1 MNRNAEYTALLAEL
15 EQTPPA
21 LEYTVQ
27 RALAR
32 NQTSQ
37 RKRRL
42 LGIPLGSLA
51 VCFTA
56 FVLLVNLF
64 PPFAAACG
72 RIPLLRDLAQAVSW
86 SPSLSAAVEN
96 EYVQPIGLSRTENGI
111 TATVQHVIVDQK
123 QVNIFFTLEG
133 EGYESLSAEMPEFFP
148 VQKCGILGSDFRRA
162 PGTLLRFSLDYVDGD
177 VPDGFTMTFA
187 VTGERA
193 EGEETPAAPD
203 RAYEDELLSPAP
215 EGEAEILAEFTF
227 DLTFD
232 PQFTA
237 KGERIPVDRAFE
249 LDGQTFTLT
258 EAEVYPTHVRI
269 NVVGDEANTAWLK
282 GLDFYLENED
292 GERFDAVS
300 SGITASGD
308 TDSPAMVSYR
318 LESSWFSGS
327 DHLTV
332 HITGARW
339 LDKDRQRVYV
349 DLAQGTAP
357 WLPEGVELTS
367 AQLRPD
373 GWLLGAQTY
382 PVTLTP
388 DHKASGE
395 NVITVYL
402 DQPILN
408 RLMYTPVTLT
418 KTDITGAEKLP
429 GALIEVYDAEGNII
443 YREYTDA
450 NGEIPDIPVVPGT
463 YTFKETYA
471 PSGYALN
478 TAIKTFTVTA
488 DGQVHGD
495 TVIRDE
501 VNRVTLKKIRQNG
514 EALAGAVFGLF
525 NDQGDQVQEATS
537 DADGSVVFQQIPY
550 GRYTIRELSAPYG
563 YHPSAGTWEVTVD
576 GTYQNPIGLLDTV
589 VNEDAPGR
597 IRILKQDELDQHVI
611 AGVCFDIY
619 SVDEAGNAAD
629 CVAQMTTNEQGI
641 AESPDLFPADYI
653 VMEHA
658 APTGY
663 EETLWSEK
671 ITVGMDEIVSRT
683 VTNRPIQGVL
693 RIVKTDSETAKGLPG
708 AQFTITRISGL
719 PSHNGEGDGEV
730 VAVITTDEN
739 GIAQTPWLTWGEYE
753 VTETVVPDDYLDG
766 GYSVIVRI
774 PEQTGEEAPP
784 KAK

>member
-1 MNRNAEYTALLAEL
+1 MTCFTKRFVFLGLCAILFFGLIAILMLPMAARAVTISDAATVTLNVTNTPVRGDVLLEKTGMQLVRFEDEQDAYGNTVMRPVFQNGYLAGAVFELRAAEDIVGKEGSVFYRKDELIETLTTSKTGSVKSRVLPLGKYSLTEISAPDGYVLDATPHPFTLAAVDQQTALVEVKVSAGNTYLPVRVTLRKQKENLLLTETADGMIH
-15 EQTPPA
+15 QTV
-21 LEYTVQ
+21 ETV
-27 RALAR
+27 
-32 NQTSQ
+32 
-37 RKRRL
+37 
-42 LGIPLGSLA
+42 P
-51 VCFTA
+51 
-56 FVLLVNLF
+56 
-64 PPFAAACG
+64 
-72 RIPLLRDLAQAVSW
+72 
-86 SPSLSAAVEN
+86 
-96 EYVQPIGLSRTENGI
+96 
-111 TATVQHVIVDQK
+111 
-123 QVNIFFTLEG
+123 G
-133 EGYESLSAEMPEFFP
+133 EGFVFGLFNRDVIAYGDS
-148 VQKCGILGSDFRRA
+148 QKLPA
-162 PGTLLRFSLDYVDGD
+162 NTL
-177 VPDGFTMTFA
+177 MA
-187 VTGERA
+187 TGA
-193 EGEETPAAPD
+193 TDSQGN
-203 RAYEDELLSPAP
+203 
-215 EGEAEILAEFTF
+215 
-227 DLTFD
+227 LTFSGLYPHGD
-232 PQFTA
+232 YYI
-237 KGERIPVDRAFE
+237 KE
-249 LDGQTFTLT
+249 LS
-258 EAEVYPTHVRI
+258 V
-269 NVVGDEANTAWLK
+269 
-282 GLDFYLENED
+282 
-292 GERFDAVS
+292 
-300 SGITASGD
+300 
-308 TDSPAMVSYR
+308 
-318 LESSWFSGS
+318 
-327 DHLTV
+327 
-332 HITGARW
+332 
-339 LDKDRQRVYV
+339 
-349 DLAQGTAP
+349 
-357 WLPEGVELTS
+357 
-367 AQLRPD
+367 PD
-373 GWLLGAQTY
+373 GWLLSTEKY
-382 PVTLTP
+382 PVTLTSAN
-388 DHKASGE
+388 KAVSE

-402 DQPILN
+402 ENPILN
-408 RLMYTPVTLT
+408 RLIYTPVTLT
-418 KTDITGAEKLP
+418 KTDITGEEKLP

-525 NDQGDQVQEATS
+525 DSEGTKVQEATS

-550 GRYTIRELSAPYG
+550 GRYAIRELSAPYG
-563 YHPSAGTWEVTVD
+563 YHPSAQTWEVTVD

-611 AGVCFDIY
+611 AGVRFDIY

-671 ITVGMDEIVSRT
+671 ITVGMDELVSRT

>member
-1 MNRNAEYTALLAEL
+1 MTCFTKRFVFLGLCAILFFGLIAILMLPMAARAVTISDAATVTLNVTNTPVRGDVLLEKTGMQLVRFEDEQDAYGNTVMRPVFQNGYLAGAVFELRAAEDIVGKEGSVFYRKDELIETLTTSKTGSVKSKVLPLGKYSLTEISAPDGYVLDATPHPFTLAAVDQQTALVEVKVSAGNTYLPVRITLRKQKENLLLTETADGMIHQIVE
-15 EQTPPA
+15 
-21 LEYTVQ
+21 TV
-27 RALAR
+27 
-32 NQTSQ
+32 
-37 RKRRL
+37 
-42 LGIPLGSLA
+42 P
-51 VCFTA
+51 
-56 FVLLVNLF
+56 
-64 PPFAAACG
+64 
-72 RIPLLRDLAQAVSW
+72 
-86 SPSLSAAVEN
+86 
-96 EYVQPIGLSRTENGI
+96 
-111 TATVQHVIVDQK
+111 
-123 QVNIFFTLEG
+123 G
-133 EGYESLSAEMPEFFP
+133 EGFVFGLFNRDVITYGDS
-148 VQKCGILGSDFRRA
+148 QKLPA
-162 PGTLLRFSLDYVDGD
+162 NTL
-177 VPDGFTMTFA
+177 MA
-187 VTGERA
+187 TGA
-193 EGEETPAAPD
+193 TDSQGN
-203 RAYEDELLSPAP
+203 
-215 EGEAEILAEFTF
+215 
-227 DLTFD
+227 LTFSGLYPHGD
-232 PQFTA
+232 YYI
-237 KGERIPVDRAFE
+237 KE
-249 LDGQTFTLT
+249 LS
-258 EAEVYPTHVRI
+258 VP
-269 NVVGDEANTAWLK
+269 N
-282 GLDFYLENED
+282 
-292 GERFDAVS
+292 
-300 SGITASGD
+300 
-308 TDSPAMVSYR
+308 
-318 LESSWFSGS
+318 
-327 DHLTV
+327 
-332 HITGARW
+332 
-339 LDKDRQRVYV
+339 
-349 DLAQGTAP
+349 
-357 WLPEGVELTS
+357 
-367 AQLRPD
+367 

-388 DHKASGE
+388 NHKASGE

-408 RLMYTPVTLT
+408 RLIYTPVTLT
-418 KTDITGAEKLP
+418 KTDITGEEKLP

-525 NDQGDQVQEATS
+525 DSEGTKVQEATS

-550 GRYTIRELSAPYG
+550 GRYAIRELSAPYG
-563 YHPSAGTWEVTVD
+563 YHPSAQTWEVTVD

-611 AGVCFDIY
+611 AGVRFDIY

-671 ITVGMDEIVSRT
+671 ITVGMDELVSRT

>member
-1 MNRNAEYTALLAEL
+1 MTCFTKRFVFLGLCAILFFGLIAILMLPMAARAVTISDAATVTLNVTNTPVRGDVLLEKTGMQLVRFEDEQDAYGNTVMRPVFQNGYLAGAVFELRAAEDIVGKEGSVFYRKDELIETLTTSKTGSVKSKVLPLGKYSLTEISAPDGYVLDATPHPFTLAAVDQQTALVEVKVSAGNTYLPVRVTLRKQKENLLLTETADGMIH
-15 EQTPPA
+15 QTV
-21 LEYTVQ
+21 ETV
-27 RALAR
+27 
-32 NQTSQ
+32 
-37 RKRRL
+37 
-42 LGIPLGSLA
+42 P
-51 VCFTA
+51 
-56 FVLLVNLF
+56 
-64 PPFAAACG
+64 
-72 RIPLLRDLAQAVSW
+72 
-86 SPSLSAAVEN
+86 
-96 EYVQPIGLSRTENGI
+96 
-111 TATVQHVIVDQK
+111 
-123 QVNIFFTLEG
+123 G
-133 EGYESLSAEMPEFFP
+133 EGFVFGLFNRDVIAYGDS
-148 VQKCGILGSDFRRA
+148 QKLPA
-162 PGTLLRFSLDYVDGD
+162 NTL
-177 VPDGFTMTFA
+177 MA
-187 VTGERA
+187 TGA
-193 EGEETPAAPD
+193 TDSQGN
-203 RAYEDELLSPAP
+203 
-215 EGEAEILAEFTF
+215 
-227 DLTFD
+227 LTFSGLYPHGD
-232 PQFTA
+232 YYI
-237 KGERIPVDRAFE
+237 KE
-249 LDGQTFTLT
+249 LS
-258 EAEVYPTHVRI
+258 V
-269 NVVGDEANTAWLK
+269 
-282 GLDFYLENED
+282 
-292 GERFDAVS
+292 
-300 SGITASGD
+300 
-308 TDSPAMVSYR
+308 
-318 LESSWFSGS
+318 
-327 DHLTV
+327 
-332 HITGARW
+332 
-339 LDKDRQRVYV
+339 
-349 DLAQGTAP
+349 
-357 WLPEGVELTS
+357 
-367 AQLRPD
+367 PD
-373 GWLLGAQTY
+373 GWLLSAQTY

-408 RLMYTPVTLT
+408 RLIYTPVTLT
-418 KTDITGAEKLP
+418 KTDITGEEKLP

-525 NDQGDQVQEATS
+525 DSEGTKVQEATS

-550 GRYTIRELSAPYG
+550 GRYAIRELSAPYG
-563 YHPSAGTWEVTVD
+563 YHPSAQTWEVTVD

-611 AGVCFDIY
+611 AGVRFDIY

-641 AESPDLFPADYI
+641 AESPDLLPADYI

-671 ITVGMDEIVSRT
+671 ITVGMDELVSRT

>member
-1 MNRNAEYTALLAEL
+1 MTCFTKRFVFLGLCAILFFGLIAILMLPMAARAVTTGDVATVTLNVTNTPVRGDVLLEKTGLQLVRFEDEQDAYGNTVMRPVFQNGYLAGVVFELRAAEDIVGREGSMFYRKDELIETLTTSKTGSVKSRVLPLGKYSLTEISAPDGYVLDATPHPFTLAAVDQQTALVEVKVSAGNTYLPVRVTLRKQKENLLLTETADGMIH
-15 EQTPPA
+15 QTV
-21 LEYTVQ
+21 ETV
-27 RALAR
+27 
-32 NQTSQ
+32 
-37 RKRRL
+37 
-42 LGIPLGSLA
+42 P
-51 VCFTA
+51 
-56 FVLLVNLF
+56 
-64 PPFAAACG
+64 
-72 RIPLLRDLAQAVSW
+72 
-86 SPSLSAAVEN
+86 
-96 EYVQPIGLSRTENGI
+96 
-111 TATVQHVIVDQK
+111 
-123 QVNIFFTLEG
+123 G
-133 EGYESLSAEMPEFFP
+133 EGFVFGLFNRDVIAYGDS
-148 VQKCGILGSDFRRA
+148 QKLPA
-162 PGTLLRFSLDYVDGD
+162 NTL
-177 VPDGFTMTFA
+177 MA
-187 VTGERA
+187 TGA
-193 EGEETPAAPD
+193 TDSQGN
-203 RAYEDELLSPAP
+203 
-215 EGEAEILAEFTF
+215 
-227 DLTFD
+227 LTFSGLYPHGD
-232 PQFTA
+232 YYI
-237 KGERIPVDRAFE
+237 KE
-249 LDGQTFTLT
+249 LS
-258 EAEVYPTHVRI
+258 V
-269 NVVGDEANTAWLK
+269 
-282 GLDFYLENED
+282 
-292 GERFDAVS
+292 
-300 SGITASGD
+300 
-308 TDSPAMVSYR
+308 
-318 LESSWFSGS
+318 
-327 DHLTV
+327 
-332 HITGARW
+332 
-339 LDKDRQRVYV
+339 
-349 DLAQGTAP
+349 
-357 WLPEGVELTS
+357 
-367 AQLRPD
+367 PD
-373 GWLLGAQTY
+373 GWLLSAQTY

-408 RLMYTPVTLT
+408 RLIYTPVTLT
-418 KTDITGAEKLP
+418 KTDITGEEKLP

-525 NDQGDQVQEATS
+525 DSEGTKVQEATS

-550 GRYTIRELSAPYG
+550 GRYAIRELSAPYG
-563 YHPSAGTWEVTVD
+563 YHPSAQTWEVTVD

-611 AGVCFDIY
+611 AGVRFDIY

-671 ITVGMDEIVSRT
+671 ITVGMDELVSRT

>member
-1 MNRNAEYTALLAEL
+1 MICFTKRFVFLGLCAILFFGLIAILMLPMAARAVTISDAATVTLNVTNTPVRGDVLLEKTGLQLVRFEDEQDAYGNTVMRPVFQNGYLAGAVFELRAAEDIVGREGSVFYRKDELIETLTTSKTGSVKSRVLPLGKYSLTEISAPDGYVLDATPHPFTLAAVDQQTALVEVKVSAGNTYLPVRVTLRKQKENLLLTETADGMIH
-15 EQTPPA
+15 QTV
-21 LEYTVQ
+21 ETV
-27 RALAR
+27 
-32 NQTSQ
+32 
-37 RKRRL
+37 
-42 LGIPLGSLA
+42 P
-51 VCFTA
+51 
-56 FVLLVNLF
+56 
-64 PPFAAACG
+64 
-72 RIPLLRDLAQAVSW
+72 
-86 SPSLSAAVEN
+86 
-96 EYVQPIGLSRTENGI
+96 
-111 TATVQHVIVDQK
+111 
-123 QVNIFFTLEG
+123 G
-133 EGYESLSAEMPEFFP
+133 EGFVFGLFNRDVITYGDS
-148 VQKCGILGSDFRRA
+148 QKLPA
-162 PGTLLRFSLDYVDGD
+162 NTL
-177 VPDGFTMTFA
+177 MA
-187 VTGERA
+187 TGA
-193 EGEETPAAPD
+193 TDSQGN
-203 RAYEDELLSPAP
+203 
-215 EGEAEILAEFTF
+215 
-227 DLTFD
+227 LTFSGLYPHGD
-232 PQFTA
+232 YYI
-237 KGERIPVDRAFE
+237 KE
-249 LDGQTFTLT
+249 LS
-258 EAEVYPTHVRI
+258 V
-269 NVVGDEANTAWLK
+269 
-282 GLDFYLENED
+282 
-292 GERFDAVS
+292 
-300 SGITASGD
+300 
-308 TDSPAMVSYR
+308 
-318 LESSWFSGS
+318 
-327 DHLTV
+327 
-332 HITGARW
+332 
-339 LDKDRQRVYV
+339 
-349 DLAQGTAP
+349 
-357 WLPEGVELTS
+357 
-367 AQLRPD
+367 PD
-373 GWLLGAQTY
+373 GWLLSAQTY

-408 RLMYTPVTLT
+408 RLIYTPVTLT

-450 NGEIPDIPVVPGT
+450 NGEIPNIPVVPGT

-525 NDQGDQVQEATS
+525 NEQGDQVQEATS

-563 YHPSAGTWEVTVD
+563 YHPSAKTWEVTVD

-597 IRILKQDELDQHVI
+597 IRVLKQDELDQHVI
-611 AGVCFDIY
+611 AGVRFDIY

-671 ITVGMDEIVSRT
+671 ITVGMDELVSRT
-683 VTNRPIQGVL
+683 VTNRPIQGIL
-693 RIVKTDSETAKGLPG
+693 RIIKTDSETGKGLPG

>member
-1 MNRNAEYTALLAEL
+1 MTCFTKRFVFLGLCAILFFGLIAILMLPMAARAVTISDAATVTLNVTNTPVRGDVLLEKTGMQLVRFEDEQDAYGNTVMRPVFQNGYLAGAVFELRAAEDIVGREGSVFYRKDELIETLTTSKTGSVKSKVLPLGKYSLTEISAPDGYVLDATPHPFTLAAVDQQTALVEVKVSAGNTYLPVRVTLRKQKENLLLTETADGMIH
-15 EQTPPA
+15 QTV
-21 LEYTVQ
+21 ETV
-27 RALAR
+27 
-32 NQTSQ
+32 
-37 RKRRL
+37 
-42 LGIPLGSLA
+42 P
-51 VCFTA
+51 
-56 FVLLVNLF
+56 
-64 PPFAAACG
+64 
-72 RIPLLRDLAQAVSW
+72 
-86 SPSLSAAVEN
+86 
-96 EYVQPIGLSRTENGI
+96 
-111 TATVQHVIVDQK
+111 
-123 QVNIFFTLEG
+123 G
-133 EGYESLSAEMPEFFP
+133 EGFVFGLFNRDVIAYGDS
-148 VQKCGILGSDFRRA
+148 QKLPA
-162 PGTLLRFSLDYVDGD
+162 NTL
-177 VPDGFTMTFA
+177 MA
-187 VTGERA
+187 TGA
-193 EGEETPAAPD
+193 TDSQGN
-203 RAYEDELLSPAP
+203 
-215 EGEAEILAEFTF
+215 
-227 DLTFD
+227 LTFSGLYPHGD
-232 PQFTA
+232 YYI
-237 KGERIPVDRAFE
+237 KE
-249 LDGQTFTLT
+249 LS
-258 EAEVYPTHVRI
+258 V
-269 NVVGDEANTAWLK
+269 
-282 GLDFYLENED
+282 
-292 GERFDAVS
+292 
-300 SGITASGD
+300 
-308 TDSPAMVSYR
+308 
-318 LESSWFSGS
+318 
-327 DHLTV
+327 
-332 HITGARW
+332 
-339 LDKDRQRVYV
+339 
-349 DLAQGTAP
+349 
-357 WLPEGVELTS
+357 
-367 AQLRPD
+367 PD
-373 GWLLGAQTY
+373 GWLLSAQTY

-408 RLMYTPVTLT
+408 RLIYTPVTLT
-418 KTDITGAEKLP
+418 KTDITGEEKLP

-525 NDQGDQVQEATS
+525 DSEGTKVQEATS

-550 GRYTIRELSAPYG
+550 GRYAIRELSAPYG
-563 YHPSAGTWEVTVD
+563 YHPSAQTWEVTVD

-611 AGVCFDIY
+611 AGVRFDIY

-671 ITVGMDEIVSRT
+671 ITVGMDELVSRT

>member
-1 MNRNAEYTALLAEL
+1 M
-15 EQTPPA
+15 
-21 LEYTVQ
+21 
-27 RALAR
+27 
-32 NQTSQ
+32 
-37 RKRRL
+37 
-42 LGIPLGSLA
+42 I
-51 VCFTA
+51 CFTKRFVFLGLCA
-56 FVLLVNLF
+56 ILFLGLIAILMLPMTARAVTTGDAATVTLNVTNTPVRGDVLLEKTGMQLV
-64 PPFAAACG
+64 
-72 RIPLLRDLAQAVSW
+72 
-86 SPSLSAAVEN
+86 
-96 EYVQPIGLSRTENGI
+96 
-111 TATVQHVIVDQK
+111 
-123 QVNIFFTLEG
+123 
-133 EGYESLSAEMPEFFP
+133 
-148 VQKCGILGSDFRRA
+148 
-162 PGTLLRFSLDYVDGD
+162 RF
-177 VPDGFTMTFA
+177 
-187 VTGERA
+187 
-193 EGEETPAAPD
+193 
-203 RAYEDELLSPAP
+203 EDELDAYGNTVMRPVFQNGYLAGAVFELRAAEDIVGKEGSVFYRKDELIETLTTSKTGPVKSRVLPLGKYSLTEISAPDGYVLDATPHPFTLAAVDQQTALVEVKVSAGNTYLPARVTLRKQKENLLLTETADGMIHQTVETVP
-215 EGEAEILAEFTF
+215 GEGFVFGLFNRDVIAYGDSQKLPANTLMATGAT
-227 DLTFD
+227 DSQGNLTFSGLYPHGD
-232 PQFTA
+232 YYI
-237 KGERIPVDRAFE
+237 KE
-249 LDGQTFTLT
+249 LS
-258 EAEVYPTHVRI
+258 V
-269 NVVGDEANTAWLK
+269 
-282 GLDFYLENED
+282 
-292 GERFDAVS
+292 
-300 SGITASGD
+300 
-308 TDSPAMVSYR
+308 
-318 LESSWFSGS
+318 
-327 DHLTV
+327 
-332 HITGARW
+332 
-339 LDKDRQRVYV
+339 
-349 DLAQGTAP
+349 
-357 WLPEGVELTS
+357 
-367 AQLRPD
+367 PD

-408 RLMYTPVTLT
+408 RLIYTPVTLT

-429 GALIEVYDAEGNII
+429 GALIEVYDAEDNII

-525 NDQGDQVQEATS
+525 DSEGTKVQEATS

-563 YHPSAGTWEVTVD
+563 YHPSAKTWEVTVD

-611 AGVCFDIY
+611 AGVRFDIY

-663 EETLWSEK
+663 EKTLWSEK
-671 ITVGMDEIVSRT
+671 ITVGMDELVSRT
-683 VTNRPIQGVL
+683 VTNRPIQGIL

-708 AQFTITRISGL
+708 AQLTITRISGL

-774 PEQTGEEAPP
+774 PEQTGEEARP

>member
-1 MNRNAEYTALLAEL
+1 MTCFTKRFVFLGLCAILFFGLIAILMLPMTARAVTTGDAATVTLNVTNTPVRGDVLLEKTGMQLVRFEDEQDAYGNTVMRPVFQNGYLAGAVFELRAAEDIVGKEGSVFYRKDELIETLTTSKTGSVKSKVLPLGKYSLTEISAPDGYVLDATPHPFTLAAVDQQTALVEVKVSAGNTYLPVRVTLRKQKENLLLTETADGMIH
-15 EQTPPA
+15 QTV
-21 LEYTVQ
+21 ETV
-27 RALAR
+27 
-32 NQTSQ
+32 
-37 RKRRL
+37 
-42 LGIPLGSLA
+42 P
-51 VCFTA
+51 
-56 FVLLVNLF
+56 
-64 PPFAAACG
+64 
-72 RIPLLRDLAQAVSW
+72 
-86 SPSLSAAVEN
+86 
-96 EYVQPIGLSRTENGI
+96 
-111 TATVQHVIVDQK
+111 
-123 QVNIFFTLEG
+123 G
-133 EGYESLSAEMPEFFP
+133 EGFVFGLFNRDVIAYGDS
-148 VQKCGILGSDFRRA
+148 QKLPA
-162 PGTLLRFSLDYVDGD
+162 NTL
-177 VPDGFTMTFA
+177 MA
-187 VTGERA
+187 TGA
-193 EGEETPAAPD
+193 TDSQGN
-203 RAYEDELLSPAP
+203 
-215 EGEAEILAEFTF
+215 
-227 DLTFD
+227 LTFSGLYPHGD
-232 PQFTA
+232 YYI
-237 KGERIPVDRAFE
+237 KE
-249 LDGQTFTLT
+249 LS
-258 EAEVYPTHVRI
+258 V
-269 NVVGDEANTAWLK
+269 
-282 GLDFYLENED
+282 
-292 GERFDAVS
+292 
-300 SGITASGD
+300 
-308 TDSPAMVSYR
+308 
-318 LESSWFSGS
+318 
-327 DHLTV
+327 
-332 HITGARW
+332 
-339 LDKDRQRVYV
+339 
-349 DLAQGTAP
+349 
-357 WLPEGVELTS
+357 
-367 AQLRPD
+367 PD
-373 GWLLGAQTY
+373 GWLLSAQTY

-408 RLMYTPVTLT
+408 RLIYTPVTLT
-418 KTDITGAEKLP
+418 KTDITGEEKLP

-525 NDQGDQVQEATS
+525 DSEGTKVQEATS

-550 GRYTIRELSAPYG
+550 GRYAIRELSAPYG
-563 YHPSAGTWEVTVD
+563 YHPSAQTWEVTVD

-611 AGVCFDIY
+611 AGVRFDIY

-671 ITVGMDEIVSRT
+671 ITVGMDELVSRT

>member
-1 MNRNAEYTALLAEL
+1 MICFTKRFVLPGLCAILFLGLIAILMLPMAARAVTTSDAETVTLNVTNTPVRGDVLLEKTGLQLVRFEDEQDVYGNTVMRPVFQNGYLAGAVFELRAAEDIVGREGSVFYRKDEL
-15 EQTPPA
+15 IET
-21 LEYTVQ
+21 LT
-27 RALAR
+27 
-32 NQTSQ
+32 TSKTGSVKS
-37 RKRRL
+37 RVL
-42 LGIPLGSLA
+42 PLGKYSLTEISA
-51 VCFTA
+51 PDGYVLDATPHPFT
-56 FVLLVNLF
+56 L
-64 PPFAAACG
+64 
-72 RIPLLRDLAQAVSW
+72 
-86 SPSLSAAVEN
+86 AAVDQQTAMVEVKVSAGNTYLPVRVTLRKQKEN
-96 EYVQPIGLSRTENGI
+96 LLLTE
-111 TATVQHVIVDQK
+111 TADGMIHQTVETVP
-123 QVNIFFTLEG
+123 G
-133 EGYESLSAEMPEFFP
+133 EGFVFGLFNRDVITYGDS
-148 VQKCGILGSDFRRA
+148 QKLPA
-162 PGTLLRFSLDYVDGD
+162 NTL
-177 VPDGFTMTFA
+177 MA
-187 VTGERA
+187 TGA
-193 EGEETPAAPD
+193 TDSQGN
-203 RAYEDELLSPAP
+203 
-215 EGEAEILAEFTF
+215 
-227 DLTFD
+227 LTFSGLYPHGD
-232 PQFTA
+232 YYI
-237 KGERIPVDRAFE
+237 KE
-249 LDGQTFTLT
+249 LS
-258 EAEVYPTHVRI
+258 V
-269 NVVGDEANTAWLK
+269 
-282 GLDFYLENED
+282 
-292 GERFDAVS
+292 
-300 SGITASGD
+300 
-308 TDSPAMVSYR
+308 
-318 LESSWFSGS
+318 
-327 DHLTV
+327 
-332 HITGARW
+332 
-339 LDKDRQRVYV
+339 
-349 DLAQGTAP
+349 
-357 WLPEGVELTS
+357 
-367 AQLRPD
+367 PD

-388 DHKASGE
+388 NHKASGE

-525 NDQGDQVQEATS
+525 DSEGTKVQEATS

-550 GRYTIRELSAPYG
+550 GRYAIRELSAPYG
-563 YHPSAGTWEVTVD
+563 YHPSAQTWEVTVD

-611 AGVCFDIY
+611 AGVRFDIY

-671 ITVGMDEIVSRT
+671 ITVGMDEIVSHT
-683 VTNRPIQGVL
+683 VTNRPIQGIL

-774 PEQTGEEAPP
+774 PEQTEEEAPS

>member
-1 MNRNAEYTALLAEL
+1 MICFTKRFVFLGLCAILFFGLIAILMLPMTARAVTTGDAATVTLNVTNTPVRGDVLLEKTGLQLMRFEDEQDAYGNTVMRPVFQNGYLAGAVFELRAAEDIVGKEGSVFYRKDEL
-15 EQTPPA
+15 IET
-21 LEYTVQ
+21 LT
-27 RALAR
+27 
-32 NQTSQ
+32 TSKTGSVKS
-37 RKRRL
+37 RVL
-42 LGIPLGSLA
+42 PLGKYSLTEISA
-51 VCFTA
+51 PDGYVLDATPHPFT
-56 FVLLVNLF
+56 L
-64 PPFAAACG
+64 
-72 RIPLLRDLAQAVSW
+72 
-86 SPSLSAAVEN
+86 AAVDQQTAMVEIKVSADNTYLPARVTLRKQKEN
-96 EYVQPIGLSRTENGI
+96 LLLTE
-111 TATVQHVIVDQK
+111 TADGMIHQTVETVP
-123 QVNIFFTLEG
+123 G
-133 EGYESLSAEMPEFFP
+133 EGFVFGLFNRDVIPYGDS
-148 VQKCGILGSDFRRA
+148 QKLPA
-162 PGTLLRFSLDYVDGD
+162 NTL
-177 VPDGFTMTFA
+177 MA
-187 VTGERA
+187 TGA
-193 EGEETPAAPD
+193 TDSQGN
-203 RAYEDELLSPAP
+203 
-215 EGEAEILAEFTF
+215 
-227 DLTFD
+227 LTFSGLYPHGD
-232 PQFTA
+232 YYI
-237 KGERIPVDRAFE
+237 KE
-249 LDGQTFTLT
+249 LS
-258 EAEVYPTHVRI
+258 V
-269 NVVGDEANTAWLK
+269 
-282 GLDFYLENED
+282 
-292 GERFDAVS
+292 
-300 SGITASGD
+300 
-308 TDSPAMVSYR
+308 
-318 LESSWFSGS
+318 
-327 DHLTV
+327 
-332 HITGARW
+332 
-339 LDKDRQRVYV
+339 
-349 DLAQGTAP
+349 
-357 WLPEGVELTS
+357 
-367 AQLRPD
+367 PD

-402 DQPILN
+402 DQSILN

-450 NGEIPDIPVVPGT
+450 NGEIPNIPVVPGT

-525 NDQGDQVQEATS
+525 DSEGTKVQEATS

-550 GRYTIRELSAPYG
+550 SRYTIRELSAPYG
-563 YHPSAGTWEVTVD
+563 YHPSAQTWEVTVD

-611 AGVCFDIY
+611 AGVRFDIY

-683 VTNRPIQGVL
+683 VTNRPIQGIL

-774 PEQTGEEAPP
+774 PEQTEEEAPS

>member
-1 MNRNAEYTALLAEL
+1 MTCFTKRFVFLGLCAILFFGLIAILMLPMAARAVTISDAATVTLNVTNTPVRGDVLLEKTGLQLVRFEDEQDAYGNTVMRPVFQNGYLAGAVFELRAAEDIVGKEGSVFYRKDELIETLTTSKTGPVKSRVLPLGKYALTEISAPDGYVLDATPHPFTLAAVDQQTALVEVKVSAGNTYLPVRVTLRKQKENLLLTETADGMIH
-15 EQTPPA
+15 QTV
-21 LEYTVQ
+21 ETV
-27 RALAR
+27 
-32 NQTSQ
+32 
-37 RKRRL
+37 
-42 LGIPLGSLA
+42 P
-51 VCFTA
+51 
-56 FVLLVNLF
+56 
-64 PPFAAACG
+64 
-72 RIPLLRDLAQAVSW
+72 
-86 SPSLSAAVEN
+86 
-96 EYVQPIGLSRTENGI
+96 
-111 TATVQHVIVDQK
+111 
-123 QVNIFFTLEG
+123 G
-133 EGYESLSAEMPEFFP
+133 EGFVFGLFNRDVIAYGDS
-148 VQKCGILGSDFRRA
+148 QKLPA
-162 PGTLLRFSLDYVDGD
+162 NTL
-177 VPDGFTMTFA
+177 MA
-187 VTGERA
+187 TGA
-193 EGEETPAAPD
+193 TDSQGN
-203 RAYEDELLSPAP
+203 
-215 EGEAEILAEFTF
+215 
-227 DLTFD
+227 LTFSGLYPHGD
-232 PQFTA
+232 YYI
-237 KGERIPVDRAFE
+237 KE
-249 LDGQTFTLT
+249 LS
-258 EAEVYPTHVRI
+258 V
-269 NVVGDEANTAWLK
+269 
-282 GLDFYLENED
+282 
-292 GERFDAVS
+292 
-300 SGITASGD
+300 
-308 TDSPAMVSYR
+308 
-318 LESSWFSGS
+318 
-327 DHLTV
+327 
-332 HITGARW
+332 
-339 LDKDRQRVYV
+339 
-349 DLAQGTAP
+349 
-357 WLPEGVELTS
+357 
-367 AQLRPD
+367 PD
-373 GWLLGAQTY
+373 GWLLSAQTY

-408 RLMYTPVTLT
+408 RLIYTPVTLT
-418 KTDITGAEKLP
+418 KTDITGEEKLP

-525 NDQGDQVQEATS
+525 DSEGTKVQEATS

-550 GRYTIRELSAPYG
+550 GRYAIRELSAPYG
-563 YHPSAGTWEVTVD
+563 YHPSAQTWEVTVD

-611 AGVCFDIY
+611 AGVRFDIY

-671 ITVGMDEIVSRT
+671 ITVGMDELVSRT

>member
-1 MNRNAEYTALLAEL
+1 MICFTKRFVFLGLCAILFLGLIAILMLPMTARAVTTGDAATVTLNVTNTPVRGDVLLEKTGLQLVRFEDEQDAYGNTVMRPVFQNGYLAGAVFELRAAEDIVGKEGSVFYRKDELIETLTTSKTGSVKSKVLPLGKYSLTEISAPDGYVLDATPHPFTLAAVDQQTALVEVKVSAGNTYLPARVTLRKQKENL
-15 EQTPPA
+15 LLTETADGMIHQTV
-21 LEYTVQ
+21 ETV
-27 RALAR
+27 
-32 NQTSQ
+32 
-37 RKRRL
+37 
-42 LGIPLGSLA
+42 P
-51 VCFTA
+51 
-56 FVLLVNLF
+56 
-64 PPFAAACG
+64 
-72 RIPLLRDLAQAVSW
+72 
-86 SPSLSAAVEN
+86 
-96 EYVQPIGLSRTENGI
+96 
-111 TATVQHVIVDQK
+111 
-123 QVNIFFTLEG
+123 G
-133 EGYESLSAEMPEFFP
+133 EGFVFGLFSRDVITYGDS
-148 VQKCGILGSDFRRA
+148 QKLPA
-162 PGTLLRFSLDYVDGD
+162 NTL
-177 VPDGFTMTFA
+177 MA
-187 VTGERA
+187 TGA
-193 EGEETPAAPD
+193 TDSQGN
-203 RAYEDELLSPAP
+203 
-215 EGEAEILAEFTF
+215 
-227 DLTFD
+227 LTFSGLYPHGD
-232 PQFTA
+232 YYI
-237 KGERIPVDRAFE
+237 KE
-249 LDGQTFTLT
+249 LS
-258 EAEVYPTHVRI
+258 V
-269 NVVGDEANTAWLK
+269 
-282 GLDFYLENED
+282 
-292 GERFDAVS
+292 
-300 SGITASGD
+300 
-308 TDSPAMVSYR
+308 
-318 LESSWFSGS
+318 
-327 DHLTV
+327 
-332 HITGARW
+332 
-339 LDKDRQRVYV
+339 
-349 DLAQGTAP
+349 
-357 WLPEGVELTS
+357 
-367 AQLRPD
+367 PD
-373 GWLLGAQTY
+373 GWLLGAQTH

-388 DHKASGE
+388 NHKASGE

-408 RLMYTPVTLT
+408 RLIYTPVTLT

-429 GALIEVYDAEGNII
+429 SALIEVYDVEGNII

-501 VNRVTLKKIRQNG
+501 VNRVMLKKIRQNG

-525 NDQGDQVQEATS
+525 NEQGDQVQEAIS

-563 YHPSAGTWEVTVD
+563 YHPSAQTWEVTVD

-611 AGVCFDIY
+611 AGIRFDIY

-663 EETLWSEK
+663 EETLWSER

-683 VTNRPIQGVL
+683 VTNHPIQGIL

-774 PEQTGEEAPP
+774 PEQTEEEAPS

>member
-1 MNRNAEYTALLAEL
+1 MICFTKRFVFLGLCAILFFGLIAILMLPMTARAVTTGDAATVTLNVTNTPVRGDVLLEKTGMQLVRFEDEQDAYGNTVMRPVFQNGYLAGAVFELRAAEDIVGREGSVFYRKDELIETLTTSKTGSVKSRVLPLGKYSLTEISAPDGYVLDATPHPFTLAAVDQQTALVEVKVSAGNTYLPVRVTLRKQKENLLLIETADGMIH
-15 EQTPPA
+15 QTV
-21 LEYTVQ
+21 ETV
-27 RALAR
+27 
-32 NQTSQ
+32 
-37 RKRRL
+37 
-42 LGIPLGSLA
+42 P
-51 VCFTA
+51 
-56 FVLLVNLF
+56 
-64 PPFAAACG
+64 
-72 RIPLLRDLAQAVSW
+72 
-86 SPSLSAAVEN
+86 
-96 EYVQPIGLSRTENGI
+96 
-111 TATVQHVIVDQK
+111 
-123 QVNIFFTLEG
+123 G
-133 EGYESLSAEMPEFFP
+133 EGFVFGLFNRDVITYGDS
-148 VQKCGILGSDFRRA
+148 QKLPA
-162 PGTLLRFSLDYVDGD
+162 NTL
-177 VPDGFTMTFA
+177 MA
-187 VTGERA
+187 TGA
-193 EGEETPAAPD
+193 TDSQGN
-203 RAYEDELLSPAP
+203 
-215 EGEAEILAEFTF
+215 
-227 DLTFD
+227 LTFSGLYPHGD
-232 PQFTA
+232 YYI
-237 KGERIPVDRAFE
+237 KE
-249 LDGQTFTLT
+249 LS
-258 EAEVYPTHVRI
+258 V
-269 NVVGDEANTAWLK
+269 
-282 GLDFYLENED
+282 
-292 GERFDAVS
+292 
-300 SGITASGD
+300 
-308 TDSPAMVSYR
+308 
-318 LESSWFSGS
+318 
-327 DHLTV
+327 
-332 HITGARW
+332 
-339 LDKDRQRVYV
+339 
-349 DLAQGTAP
+349 
-357 WLPEGVELTS
+357 
-367 AQLRPD
+367 PD
-373 GWLLGAQTY
+373 GWLLSTEKY
-382 PVTLTP
+382 PVTLTSAN
-388 DHKASGE
+388 KAVSE
-395 NVITVYL
+395 NMITVYL
-402 DQPILN
+402 ENPILN

-429 GALIEVYDAEGNII
+429 GALIEVYDAEGSII

-450 NGEIPDIPVVPGT
+450 NGEIPDIPVVSGT

-525 NDQGDQVQEATS
+525 NELGDQVQEATS
-537 DADGSVVFQQIPY
+537 DADGFVVFQQIPY
-550 GRYTIRELSAPYG
+550 GRYAIRELSAPYG
-563 YHPSAGTWEVTVD
+563 YHPSAKTWEVTVD

-611 AGVCFDIY
+611 AGVRFDIY

-641 AESPDLFPADYI
+641 AESPELFPADYI

-663 EETLWSEK
+663 EETLWSER

-683 VTNRPIQGVL
+683 VTNHPIQGIL

>member
-1 MNRNAEYTALLAEL
+1 MICFTKRFVFLGLCAILFLGLIAILMLPMAARAVTTGDAATVTLNVTNTPVRGDVLLEKTGLQLVRFEDEQDAYGNTVMRPVFQNGYLAGAVFELRAAEDIVGKEGSVFYRKDELIETLTTSKTGSVKSRVLPLGKYSLTEISAPDGYVLDATPHPFTLAAVDQQTALVEVKVSADNTYLPVRVTLRKQKENLLLTETADGMIH
-15 EQTPPA
+15 QTV
-21 LEYTVQ
+21 ETV
-27 RALAR
+27 
-32 NQTSQ
+32 
-37 RKRRL
+37 
-42 LGIPLGSLA
+42 P
-51 VCFTA
+51 
-56 FVLLVNLF
+56 
-64 PPFAAACG
+64 
-72 RIPLLRDLAQAVSW
+72 
-86 SPSLSAAVEN
+86 
-96 EYVQPIGLSRTENGI
+96 
-111 TATVQHVIVDQK
+111 
-123 QVNIFFTLEG
+123 G
-133 EGYESLSAEMPEFFP
+133 EGFVFGLFNRDVITYGDSQKLPANTLMATGATDSQGNLTFSGLYPHGDYYIKELS
-148 VQKCGILGSDFRRA
+148 
-162 PGTLLRFSLDYVDGD
+162 
-177 VPDGFTMTFA
+177 VPDGWM
-187 VTGERA
+187 
-193 EGEETPAAPD
+193 
-203 RAYEDELLSPAP
+203 LS
-215 EGEAEILAEFTF
+215 
-227 DLTFD
+227 
-232 PQFTA
+232 
-237 KGERIPVDRAFE
+237 
-249 LDGQTFTLT
+249 T
-258 EAEVYPTHVRI
+258 E
-269 NVVGDEANTAWLK
+269 K
-282 GLDFYLENED
+282 
-292 GERFDAVS
+292 
-300 SGITASGD
+300 
-308 TDSPAMVSYR
+308 
-318 LESSWFSGS
+318 
-327 DHLTV
+327 
-332 HITGARW
+332 
-339 LDKDRQRVYV
+339 
-349 DLAQGTAP
+349 
-357 WLPEGVELTS
+357 
-367 AQLRPD
+367 
-373 GWLLGAQTY
+373 Y
-382 PVTLTP
+382 PVTLTSAN
-388 DHKASGE
+388 KAVSE

-402 DQPILN
+402 ENPILN
-408 RLMYTPVTLT
+408 RLIYTPVTIT
-418 KTDITGAEKLP
+418 KTDITGAKKLP
-429 GALIEVYDAEGNII
+429 GALIEVYDSDGNTI

-525 NDQGDQVQEATS
+525 NEQGDQVQEATS

-563 YHPSAGTWEVTVD
+563 YHPSAQTWEVTVD

-597 IRILKQDELDQHVI
+597 IRILKQDALDQHVI
-611 AGVCFDIY
+611 AGVRFDIY

-683 VTNRPIQGVL
+683 VTNRPIQGIL

-774 PEQTGEEAPP
+774 PEQTGEEALP

>member
-1 MNRNAEYTALLAEL
+1 MTCFTKRFVFLGLCAILFLGLIAILMLPMAARAVTTGDAATVTLNVTNTPVRGDVLLEKTGLQLVRFEDEQDAYGNTVMRPVFQNGYLAGAVFELRAAEDIVGKEGSVFYRKDEL
-15 EQTPPA
+15 IET
-21 LEYTVQ
+21 LT
-27 RALAR
+27 
-32 NQTSQ
+32 TSKTDSVKS
-37 RKRRL
+37 RVL
-42 LGIPLGSLA
+42 PLGKYSLTEISA
-51 VCFTA
+51 PDGYVLDATPHPFT
-56 FVLLVNLF
+56 L
-64 PPFAAACG
+64 
-72 RIPLLRDLAQAVSW
+72 
-86 SPSLSAAVEN
+86 AAVDQQTAMVEVKVSAGNTYLPVRVTLRKQKEN
-96 EYVQPIGLSRTENGI
+96 LLLTE
-111 TATVQHVIVDQK
+111 TADGMIHQTVETVP
-123 QVNIFFTLEG
+123 G
-133 EGYESLSAEMPEFFP
+133 EGFVFGLFNRDVITYGDS
-148 VQKCGILGSDFRRA
+148 QKLPA
-162 PGTLLRFSLDYVDGD
+162 NTL
-177 VPDGFTMTFA
+177 MA
-187 VTGERA
+187 TGA
-193 EGEETPAAPD
+193 TDSQGN
-203 RAYEDELLSPAP
+203 
-215 EGEAEILAEFTF
+215 
-227 DLTFD
+227 LTFSGLYPHGD
-232 PQFTA
+232 YYI
-237 KGERIPVDRAFE
+237 KE
-249 LDGQTFTLT
+249 LS
-258 EAEVYPTHVRI
+258 V
-269 NVVGDEANTAWLK
+269 
-282 GLDFYLENED
+282 
-292 GERFDAVS
+292 
-300 SGITASGD
+300 
-308 TDSPAMVSYR
+308 
-318 LESSWFSGS
+318 
-327 DHLTV
+327 
-332 HITGARW
+332 
-339 LDKDRQRVYV
+339 
-349 DLAQGTAP
+349 
-357 WLPEGVELTS
+357 
-367 AQLRPD
+367 PD
-373 GWLLGAQTY
+373 GWLLSAQTY

-388 DHKASGE
+388 NHKASGE

-450 NGEIPDIPVVPGT
+450 NGEIPNIPVVPGT

-488 DGQVHGD
+488 DGEVHGD

-525 NDQGDQVQEATS
+525 DSEGTKVQEATS

-563 YHPSAGTWEVTVD
+563 YHPSAKTWEVTVD

-611 AGVCFDIY
+611 AGVRFDIY

-683 VTNRPIQGVL
+683 VTNRPIQGIL

-774 PEQTGEEAPP
+774 PEQTEEEAPS

>member
-1 MNRNAEYTALLAEL
+1 MTCFTKRFVFLGLCAILFFGLIAILMLPMAARAVTISDAATVTLNVTNTPVRGDVLLEKTGMQLVRFEDEQDAYGNTVMRPVFQNGYLAGAVFELRAAEDIVGKEGSVFYRKDELIETLTTSKTGSVKSKVLPLGKYSLTEISAPDGYVLDATPHPFTLAAVDQQTALVEVKVSAGNTYLPVRVTLRKQKENLLLTETADGMIH
-15 EQTPPA
+15 QTV
-21 LEYTVQ
+21 ETV
-27 RALAR
+27 
-32 NQTSQ
+32 
-37 RKRRL
+37 
-42 LGIPLGSLA
+42 P
-51 VCFTA
+51 
-56 FVLLVNLF
+56 
-64 PPFAAACG
+64 
-72 RIPLLRDLAQAVSW
+72 
-86 SPSLSAAVEN
+86 
-96 EYVQPIGLSRTENGI
+96 
-111 TATVQHVIVDQK
+111 
-123 QVNIFFTLEG
+123 G
-133 EGYESLSAEMPEFFP
+133 EGFVFGLFNRDVITYGDS
-148 VQKCGILGSDFRRA
+148 QKLPA
-162 PGTLLRFSLDYVDGD
+162 NTL
-177 VPDGFTMTFA
+177 MA
-187 VTGERA
+187 TGA
-193 EGEETPAAPD
+193 TDSQGN
-203 RAYEDELLSPAP
+203 
-215 EGEAEILAEFTF
+215 
-227 DLTFD
+227 LTFSGLYPHGD
-232 PQFTA
+232 YYI
-237 KGERIPVDRAFE
+237 KE
-249 LDGQTFTLT
+249 LS
-258 EAEVYPTHVRI
+258 V
-269 NVVGDEANTAWLK
+269 
-282 GLDFYLENED
+282 
-292 GERFDAVS
+292 
-300 SGITASGD
+300 
-308 TDSPAMVSYR
+308 
-318 LESSWFSGS
+318 
-327 DHLTV
+327 
-332 HITGARW
+332 
-339 LDKDRQRVYV
+339 
-349 DLAQGTAP
+349 
-357 WLPEGVELTS
+357 
-367 AQLRPD
+367 PD
-373 GWLLGAQTY
+373 GWLLSAQTY

-408 RLMYTPVTLT
+408 RLIYTPVTLT
-418 KTDITGAEKLP
+418 KTDITGEEKLP

-525 NDQGDQVQEATS
+525 DSEGTKVQEATS

-550 GRYTIRELSAPYG
+550 GRYAIRELSAPYG
-563 YHPSAGTWEVTVD
+563 YHPSAQTWEVTVD

-611 AGVCFDIY
+611 AGVRFDIY

-671 ITVGMDEIVSRT
+671 ITVGMDELVSRT

-766 GYSVIVRI
+766 DYSVIVRI

>member
-1 MNRNAEYTALLAEL
+1 MICFTKRFVFLGLCAILFLGMLVILMLPMAARAVTTGDAATVTLNVTNTPVRGDVLLEKTGMQLVRFEDEQDAYGNTVMRPVFQNGYLAGAVFELRAAEDIVGKEGSVFYRKDEL
-15 EQTPPA
+15 IET
-21 LEYTVQ
+21 LT
-27 RALAR
+27 
-32 NQTSQ
+32 TSKTGSVKS
-37 RKRRL
+37 RVL
-42 LGIPLGSLA
+42 PLGKYSLTEISA
-51 VCFTA
+51 PDGYVLDATPHPFT
-56 FVLLVNLF
+56 L
-64 PPFAAACG
+64 
-72 RIPLLRDLAQAVSW
+72 
-86 SPSLSAAVEN
+86 AAVDQQTAMVEVKMSAGNTYLPARVTLRKQKEN
-96 EYVQPIGLSRTENGI
+96 LLLTE
-111 TATVQHVIVDQK
+111 TADGMIHQIVETVP
-123 QVNIFFTLEG
+123 G
-133 EGYESLSAEMPEFFP
+133 EGFVFGLFNRDVITYGDS
-148 VQKCGILGSDFRRA
+148 QKLPA
-162 PGTLLRFSLDYVDGD
+162 NTL
-177 VPDGFTMTFA
+177 MA
-187 VTGERA
+187 TGA
-193 EGEETPAAPD
+193 TDSQGN
-203 RAYEDELLSPAP
+203 
-215 EGEAEILAEFTF
+215 
-227 DLTFD
+227 LTFSGLYPHGD
-232 PQFTA
+232 YYI
-237 KGERIPVDRAFE
+237 KE
-249 LDGQTFTLT
+249 LS
-258 EAEVYPTHVRI
+258 V
-269 NVVGDEANTAWLK
+269 
-282 GLDFYLENED
+282 
-292 GERFDAVS
+292 
-300 SGITASGD
+300 
-308 TDSPAMVSYR
+308 
-318 LESSWFSGS
+318 
-327 DHLTV
+327 
-332 HITGARW
+332 
-339 LDKDRQRVYV
+339 
-349 DLAQGTAP
+349 
-357 WLPEGVELTS
+357 
-367 AQLRPD
+367 PD
-373 GWLLGAQTY
+373 GWLLSAQTY

-388 DHKASGE
+388 NHKASGE
-395 NVITVYL
+395 DVITVYL

-408 RLMYTPVTLT
+408 RLIYTPVTLT

-429 GALIEVYDAEGNII
+429 GALIEVYDVEGNII

-450 NGEIPDIPVVPGT
+450 NGEIPNIPVVPGT

-525 NDQGDQVQEATS
+525 DSEGTKVQETTS

-563 YHPSAGTWEVTVD
+563 YHPSAQTWEVTVD

-611 AGVCFDIY
+611 AGVRFDIY

-663 EETLWSEK
+663 EETLWSER
-671 ITVGMDEIVSRT
+671 ITVGMDELVSRT
-683 VTNRPIQGVL
+683 VTNRPIQGIL

-774 PEQTGEEAPP
+774 PEQTGEKAPS

>member
-1 MNRNAEYTALLAEL
+1 MICFTKRFVFPGLCAILFLGMLVILMLPMTARAVTTGDAETVTLNVTNTPVRGDVLLEKTGMQLVRFEDEQDAYGNTVMRPVFQNGYLAEAVFELRAAEDIVGKEGSVFYRKDELIETLTTSKTGSVKSKVLPLGKYALTEISAPDGYVLDATPHPFTLAAVDQQTALVEVKVSAGNTYLPARVTLRKQKENL
-15 EQTPPA
+15 LLTETADGMIHQTV
-21 LEYTVQ
+21 ETV
-27 RALAR
+27 
-32 NQTSQ
+32 
-37 RKRRL
+37 
-42 LGIPLGSLA
+42 P
-51 VCFTA
+51 
-56 FVLLVNLF
+56 
-64 PPFAAACG
+64 
-72 RIPLLRDLAQAVSW
+72 
-86 SPSLSAAVEN
+86 
-96 EYVQPIGLSRTENGI
+96 
-111 TATVQHVIVDQK
+111 
-123 QVNIFFTLEG
+123 G
-133 EGYESLSAEMPEFFP
+133 EGFVFGLFNRDVITYGDS
-148 VQKCGILGSDFRRA
+148 QKLPA
-162 PGTLLRFSLDYVDGD
+162 NTL
-177 VPDGFTMTFA
+177 MA
-187 VTGERA
+187 TGA
-193 EGEETPAAPD
+193 TDSQGN
-203 RAYEDELLSPAP
+203 
-215 EGEAEILAEFTF
+215 
-227 DLTFD
+227 LTFSGLYPHGD
-232 PQFTA
+232 YYI
-237 KGERIPVDRAFE
+237 KE
-249 LDGQTFTLT
+249 LS
-258 EAEVYPTHVRI
+258 V
-269 NVVGDEANTAWLK
+269 
-282 GLDFYLENED
+282 
-292 GERFDAVS
+292 
-300 SGITASGD
+300 
-308 TDSPAMVSYR
+308 
-318 LESSWFSGS
+318 
-327 DHLTV
+327 
-332 HITGARW
+332 
-339 LDKDRQRVYV
+339 
-349 DLAQGTAP
+349 
-357 WLPEGVELTS
+357 
-367 AQLRPD
+367 PD

-408 RLMYTPVTLT
+408 RLIYTPVTLT

-514 EALAGAVFGLF
+514 EALAGAVFALF
-525 NDQGDQVQEATS
+525 DSEGTKVQEATS
-537 DADGSVVFQQIPY
+537 DADGFVVFQQIPY
-550 GRYTIRELSAPYG
+550 GRYAIRELSAPYG
-563 YHPSAGTWEVTVD
+563 YHPSAQTWEVTVD

-611 AGVCFDIY
+611 AGVRFDIY

-663 EETLWSEK
+663 EETLWSER
-671 ITVGMDEIVSRT
+671 ITVGMDELVSRT
-683 VTNRPIQGVL
+683 VTNRPIQGIL

>member
-1 MNRNAEYTALLAEL
+1 MACFTKRFVFLGLCAILFFGLIAILMLPMAARAVTISDAATVTLNVTNTPVRGDVLLEKTGMQLVRFEDEQDAYGNTVMRPVFQNGYLAGAVFELRAAEDIVGKEGSVFYRKDELIETLTTSKTGSVKSKVLPLGKYSLTEISAPDGYVLDATPHPFTLAAVDQQTALVEVKVSAGNTYLPVRVTLRKQKENLLLTETADGMIH
-15 EQTPPA
+15 QTV
-21 LEYTVQ
+21 ETV
-27 RALAR
+27 
-32 NQTSQ
+32 
-37 RKRRL
+37 
-42 LGIPLGSLA
+42 P
-51 VCFTA
+51 
-56 FVLLVNLF
+56 
-64 PPFAAACG
+64 
-72 RIPLLRDLAQAVSW
+72 
-86 SPSLSAAVEN
+86 
-96 EYVQPIGLSRTENGI
+96 
-111 TATVQHVIVDQK
+111 
-123 QVNIFFTLEG
+123 G
-133 EGYESLSAEMPEFFP
+133 EGFVFGLFNRDVIAYGDS
-148 VQKCGILGSDFRRA
+148 QKLPA
-162 PGTLLRFSLDYVDGD
+162 NTL
-177 VPDGFTMTFA
+177 MA
-187 VTGERA
+187 TGA
-193 EGEETPAAPD
+193 TDSQGN
-203 RAYEDELLSPAP
+203 
-215 EGEAEILAEFTF
+215 
-227 DLTFD
+227 LTFSGLYPHGD
-232 PQFTA
+232 YYI
-237 KGERIPVDRAFE
+237 KE
-249 LDGQTFTLT
+249 LS
-258 EAEVYPTHVRI
+258 V
-269 NVVGDEANTAWLK
+269 
-282 GLDFYLENED
+282 
-292 GERFDAVS
+292 
-300 SGITASGD
+300 
-308 TDSPAMVSYR
+308 
-318 LESSWFSGS
+318 
-327 DHLTV
+327 
-332 HITGARW
+332 
-339 LDKDRQRVYV
+339 
-349 DLAQGTAP
+349 
-357 WLPEGVELTS
+357 
-367 AQLRPD
+367 PD
-373 GWLLGAQTY
+373 GWLLSAQTY

-408 RLMYTPVTLT
+408 RLIYTPVTLT
-418 KTDITGAEKLP
+418 KTDITGEEKLP

-525 NDQGDQVQEATS
+525 DSEGTKVQEATS

-550 GRYTIRELSAPYG
+550 GRYAIRELSAPYG
-563 YHPSAGTWEVTVD
+563 YHPSAQTWEVTVD

-611 AGVCFDIY
+611 AGVRFDIY

-671 ITVGMDEIVSRT
+671 ITVGMDELVSRT

>member
-1 MNRNAEYTALLAEL
+1 MT
-15 EQTPPA
+15 
-21 LEYTVQ
+21 
-27 RALAR
+27 
-32 NQTSQ
+32 
-37 RKRRL
+37 
-42 LGIPLGSLA
+42 
-51 VCFTA
+51 CFTKRFVFLGLCA
-56 FVLLVNLF
+56 ILFFGLIAILMLPMAARAVTISDAATVTLNVTNTPVRGDVLLEKTGLQLVRFEDEQDAYGNTVMRPVFQNGYLAGAVF
-64 PPFAAACG
+64 ELRAAEDIVGKEGSVFYRKDELIETLTTSKTGSVKSKVLPVGKYSLTEISAPDGYVLDATPHPFT
-72 RIPLLRDLAQAVSW
+72 L
-86 SPSLSAAVEN
+86 AAVDQQTAMVEVKVSAGNTYLPVRVTLRKQKEN
-96 EYVQPIGLSRTENGI
+96 LLLTE
-111 TATVQHVIVDQK
+111 TADGMIHQTVETIP
-123 QVNIFFTLEG
+123 G
-133 EGYESLSAEMPEFFP
+133 EGFVFGLFNRDVITYGDS
-148 VQKCGILGSDFRRA
+148 QKLPA
-162 PGTLLRFSLDYVDGD
+162 NTL
-177 VPDGFTMTFA
+177 MA
-187 VTGERA
+187 TGA
-193 EGEETPAAPD
+193 TDSQGN
-203 RAYEDELLSPAP
+203 
-215 EGEAEILAEFTF
+215 
-227 DLTFD
+227 LTFSGLYPHGD
-232 PQFTA
+232 YYI
-237 KGERIPVDRAFE
+237 KE
-249 LDGQTFTLT
+249 LS
-258 EAEVYPTHVRI
+258 V
-269 NVVGDEANTAWLK
+269 
-282 GLDFYLENED
+282 
-292 GERFDAVS
+292 
-300 SGITASGD
+300 
-308 TDSPAMVSYR
+308 
-318 LESSWFSGS
+318 
-327 DHLTV
+327 
-332 HITGARW
+332 
-339 LDKDRQRVYV
+339 
-349 DLAQGTAP
+349 
-357 WLPEGVELTS
+357 
-367 AQLRPD
+367 PD

-408 RLMYTPVTLT
+408 RLIYTPVTLT

-450 NGEIPDIPVVPGT
+450 NGEIPDTPVVPGT

-525 NDQGDQVQEATS
+525 NEQGDQVQEATS

-563 YHPSAGTWEVTVD
+563 YHPSAQTWEVTVD

-597 IRILKQDELDQHVI
+597 IRILKQDDLDQHVI
-611 AGVCFDIY
+611 AGVRFDIY

-671 ITVGMDEIVSRT
+671 ITVGMDELVSRT
-683 VTNRPIQGVL
+683 VTNRPIQGIL

-708 AQFTITRISGL
+708 AQFTITRILGL

-774 PEQTGEEAPP
+774 PEQTGEEARP

>member
-1 MNRNAEYTALLAEL
+1 MICFTKRFVFLGLCAILFLGLIAILMLPMAARAVTTGDAATVTLNVTNTPVRGDVLLEKTGLQLVRFEDEQDAYGNTVMRPVFQNGYLAGAVFELRAAEDIVGKEGSVFYRKDELIETLTTSKTGSVKSKVLPLGKYSLTEISAPDGYVLDATPHPFTLAAVDQQTALVEVKVSAGNTYLPVRVTLRKQKENLLLTETADGMIR
-15 EQTPPA
+15 QTV
-21 LEYTVQ
+21 ETV
-27 RALAR
+27 
-32 NQTSQ
+32 
-37 RKRRL
+37 
-42 LGIPLGSLA
+42 P
-51 VCFTA
+51 
-56 FVLLVNLF
+56 
-64 PPFAAACG
+64 
-72 RIPLLRDLAQAVSW
+72 
-86 SPSLSAAVEN
+86 
-96 EYVQPIGLSRTENGI
+96 
-111 TATVQHVIVDQK
+111 
-123 QVNIFFTLEG
+123 G
-133 EGYESLSAEMPEFFP
+133 EGFVFGLFNRDVITYGDS
-148 VQKCGILGSDFRRA
+148 QKLPA
-162 PGTLLRFSLDYVDGD
+162 NTL
-177 VPDGFTMTFA
+177 MA
-187 VTGERA
+187 TGA
-193 EGEETPAAPD
+193 TDSQGN
-203 RAYEDELLSPAP
+203 
-215 EGEAEILAEFTF
+215 
-227 DLTFD
+227 LTFSGLYPHGD
-232 PQFTA
+232 YYI
-237 KGERIPVDRAFE
+237 KE
-249 LDGQTFTLT
+249 LS
-258 EAEVYPTHVRI
+258 V
-269 NVVGDEANTAWLK
+269 
-282 GLDFYLENED
+282 
-292 GERFDAVS
+292 
-300 SGITASGD
+300 
-308 TDSPAMVSYR
+308 
-318 LESSWFSGS
+318 
-327 DHLTV
+327 
-332 HITGARW
+332 
-339 LDKDRQRVYV
+339 
-349 DLAQGTAP
+349 
-357 WLPEGVELTS
+357 
-367 AQLRPD
+367 PD
-373 GWLLGAQTY
+373 GWLLSAQTY

-388 DHKASGE
+388 NHKASGE

-408 RLMYTPVTLT
+408 RLIYTPVTLT

-450 NGEIPDIPVVPGT
+450 NGEISNIPVVPGT

-525 NDQGDQVQEATS
+525 NEQGDQVQEATS
-537 DADGSVVFQQIPY
+537 DADGSVVFHQIPY

-563 YHPSAGTWEVTVD
+563 YHPSAKTWEVTVD

-597 IRILKQDELDQHVI
+597 IRILKQDALDQHVI

-619 SVDEAGNAAD
+619 SVDEAGNAGD

-683 VTNRPIQGVL
+683 VTNRPIQGIL
-693 RIVKTDSETAKGLPG
+693 RIIKTDSETGKGLPG

>member
-1 MNRNAEYTALLAEL
+1 MICFTKRFVFLGLCAILFFGLIAILMLPLAARAVTTGDAATVTLNVTNTPVRGDVLLEKTGMQLVRFEDEQDAYGNTVMRPVFQNGYLAGAVFELRAAEDIVGKEGSVFYRKDELIETLTTSKTGSVKSKVLPLGKYSLTEISAPDGYVLDATPHPFTLAAVDQQTALVEVKVSAGNTYLPVRVTLRKQKENLLLTETADGMIH
-15 EQTPPA
+15 QTV
-21 LEYTVQ
+21 ETV
-27 RALAR
+27 
-32 NQTSQ
+32 
-37 RKRRL
+37 
-42 LGIPLGSLA
+42 P
-51 VCFTA
+51 
-56 FVLLVNLF
+56 
-64 PPFAAACG
+64 
-72 RIPLLRDLAQAVSW
+72 
-86 SPSLSAAVEN
+86 
-96 EYVQPIGLSRTENGI
+96 
-111 TATVQHVIVDQK
+111 
-123 QVNIFFTLEG
+123 G
-133 EGYESLSAEMPEFFP
+133 EGFVFGLFNRDVIAYGDS
-148 VQKCGILGSDFRRA
+148 QKLPA
-162 PGTLLRFSLDYVDGD
+162 NTL
-177 VPDGFTMTFA
+177 MA
-187 VTGERA
+187 TGA
-193 EGEETPAAPD
+193 TDSQGN
-203 RAYEDELLSPAP
+203 
-215 EGEAEILAEFTF
+215 
-227 DLTFD
+227 LTFSGLYPHGD
-232 PQFTA
+232 YYI
-237 KGERIPVDRAFE
+237 KE
-249 LDGQTFTLT
+249 LS
-258 EAEVYPTHVRI
+258 V
-269 NVVGDEANTAWLK
+269 
-282 GLDFYLENED
+282 
-292 GERFDAVS
+292 
-300 SGITASGD
+300 
-308 TDSPAMVSYR
+308 
-318 LESSWFSGS
+318 
-327 DHLTV
+327 
-332 HITGARW
+332 
-339 LDKDRQRVYV
+339 
-349 DLAQGTAP
+349 
-357 WLPEGVELTS
+357 
-367 AQLRPD
+367 PD
-373 GWLLGAQTY
+373 GWLLSAQTY

-408 RLMYTPVTLT
+408 RLIYTPVTLT
-418 KTDITGAEKLP
+418 KTDITGEEKLP

-525 NDQGDQVQEATS
+525 DSEGTKVQEATS

-550 GRYTIRELSAPYG
+550 GRYAIRELSAPYG
-563 YHPSAGTWEVTVD
+563 YHPSAQTWEVTVD

-611 AGVCFDIY
+611 AGVRFDIY

-671 ITVGMDEIVSRT
+671 ITVGMDELVSRT

>member
-1 MNRNAEYTALLAEL
+1 MTCFTKRFVFLGLCAILFLGLIAILMLPMTARAVTTGDAATVTLNVTNTPVRGDVLLEKTGMQLVRFEDEQDAYGNTVMRPVFQNGYLAGAVFELRAAEDIVGKEGSVFYRKDEL
-15 EQTPPA
+15 IET
-21 LEYTVQ
+21 LT
-27 RALAR
+27 
-32 NQTSQ
+32 TSKTGSVKS
-37 RKRRL
+37 RVL
-42 LGIPLGSLA
+42 PLGKYFLTEISALDGY
-51 VCFTA
+51 
-56 FVLLVNLF
+56 VL
-64 PPFAAACG
+64 
-72 RIPLLRDLAQAVSW
+72 D
-86 SPSLSAAVEN
+86 
-96 EYVQPIGLSRTENGI
+96 
-111 TATVQHVIVDQK
+111 ATPHP
-123 QVNIFFTLEG
+123 FTLAAEDQQTAMVEVKVSTGNTYLPARVTLRKQKENLLLTETADGMIHQTVETVPG
-133 EGYESLSAEMPEFFP
+133 EGFVFGLFNRDVITYGDS
-148 VQKCGILGSDFRRA
+148 QKLPA
-162 PGTLLRFSLDYVDGD
+162 NTL
-177 VPDGFTMTFA
+177 MA
-187 VTGERA
+187 TGA
-193 EGEETPAAPD
+193 TDSQGN
-203 RAYEDELLSPAP
+203 
-215 EGEAEILAEFTF
+215 
-227 DLTFD
+227 LTFSGLYPHGD
-232 PQFTA
+232 YYI
-237 KGERIPVDRAFE
+237 KE
-249 LDGQTFTLT
+249 LS
-258 EAEVYPTHVRI
+258 V
-269 NVVGDEANTAWLK
+269 
-282 GLDFYLENED
+282 
-292 GERFDAVS
+292 
-300 SGITASGD
+300 
-308 TDSPAMVSYR
+308 
-318 LESSWFSGS
+318 
-327 DHLTV
+327 
-332 HITGARW
+332 
-339 LDKDRQRVYV
+339 
-349 DLAQGTAP
+349 
-357 WLPEGVELTS
+357 
-367 AQLRPD
+367 PD
-373 GWLLGAQTY
+373 GWLLSTEKY
-382 PVTLTP
+382 PVTLTSAN
-388 DHKASGE
+388 KAVSE

-402 DQPILN
+402 ENPILN

-450 NGEIPDIPVVPGT
+450 NGEIPDIPVVSGT

-525 NDQGDQVQEATS
+525 NEQGDQVQEATS

-563 YHPSAGTWEVTVD
+563 YHPSAKTWEVTVD

-611 AGVCFDIY
+611 AGVRFDIY

-683 VTNRPIQGVL
+683 VTNRPIQGIL

-774 PEQTGEEAPP
+774 PEQTEEEAPS

>member
-1 MNRNAEYTALLAEL
+1 MICFTKRFVFLGLCAILFFGLIAILMLPLAARAVTTGDAATVTLNVTNTPVRGDVLLEKTGMQLVRFEDEQDAYGNTVMRPVFQNGYLAEAVFELRAAEDIVGKEGSVFYRKDELIETLTTSKTGSVKSKVLPLGKYALTEISAPDGYVLDAKPHPFTLAAVDQQTALVEVKVSAGNTYLPARVTLRKQKENL
-15 EQTPPA
+15 LLTETADGMIHQTV
-21 LEYTVQ
+21 ETV
-27 RALAR
+27 
-32 NQTSQ
+32 
-37 RKRRL
+37 
-42 LGIPLGSLA
+42 P
-51 VCFTA
+51 
-56 FVLLVNLF
+56 
-64 PPFAAACG
+64 
-72 RIPLLRDLAQAVSW
+72 
-86 SPSLSAAVEN
+86 
-96 EYVQPIGLSRTENGI
+96 
-111 TATVQHVIVDQK
+111 
-123 QVNIFFTLEG
+123 G
-133 EGYESLSAEMPEFFP
+133 EGFVFGLFNRDVITYGDS
-148 VQKCGILGSDFRRA
+148 QKLPA
-162 PGTLLRFSLDYVDGD
+162 NTL
-177 VPDGFTMTFA
+177 MA
-187 VTGERA
+187 TGA
-193 EGEETPAAPD
+193 TDSQGN
-203 RAYEDELLSPAP
+203 
-215 EGEAEILAEFTF
+215 
-227 DLTFD
+227 LTFSGLYPHGD
-232 PQFTA
+232 YYI
-237 KGERIPVDRAFE
+237 KE
-249 LDGQTFTLT
+249 LS
-258 EAEVYPTHVRI
+258 V
-269 NVVGDEANTAWLK
+269 
-282 GLDFYLENED
+282 
-292 GERFDAVS
+292 
-300 SGITASGD
+300 
-308 TDSPAMVSYR
+308 
-318 LESSWFSGS
+318 
-327 DHLTV
+327 
-332 HITGARW
+332 
-339 LDKDRQRVYV
+339 
-349 DLAQGTAP
+349 
-357 WLPEGVELTS
+357 
-367 AQLRPD
+367 PD

-395 NVITVYL
+395 DVITVYL

-408 RLMYTPVTLT
+408 RLIYTPVTLT

-450 NGEIPDIPVVPGT
+450 NGEIPNIPVVPGT

-525 NDQGDQVQEATS
+525 NEQGDQVQEATS

-563 YHPSAGTWEVTVD
+563 YHPSAKTWEVTVD

-611 AGVCFDIY
+611 AGVRFDIY

-663 EETLWSEK
+663 EETLWSER
-671 ITVGMDEIVSRT
+671 ITVGMDELVSRT
-683 VTNRPIQGVL
+683 VTNRPIQGIL

>member
-1 MNRNAEYTALLAEL
+1 MICFTKRFVFPGLCAILFLGLIAILMLPLAARAVTISDAATVTLNVTNTPVRGDVLLEKTGMQLVRFEDEQDAYGNTVMRPVFQNGYLAGAVFELRAAEDIVGKEGSVFYRKDELIETLTTSKTGPVKSKVLPLGKYSLTEISAPDGYVLDATPHPFTLAAVDQQTALVEVKVSAGNTYLPVRVTLRKQKENLLLIETADGMIH
-15 EQTPPA
+15 QTV
-21 LEYTVQ
+21 ETV
-27 RALAR
+27 
-32 NQTSQ
+32 
-37 RKRRL
+37 
-42 LGIPLGSLA
+42 P
-51 VCFTA
+51 
-56 FVLLVNLF
+56 
-64 PPFAAACG
+64 
-72 RIPLLRDLAQAVSW
+72 
-86 SPSLSAAVEN
+86 
-96 EYVQPIGLSRTENGI
+96 
-111 TATVQHVIVDQK
+111 
-123 QVNIFFTLEG
+123 G
-133 EGYESLSAEMPEFFP
+133 EGFVFGLFNRDVIAYGDS
-148 VQKCGILGSDFRRA
+148 QKLPA
-162 PGTLLRFSLDYVDGD
+162 NTL
-177 VPDGFTMTFA
+177 MA
-187 VTGERA
+187 TGA
-193 EGEETPAAPD
+193 TDSQGN
-203 RAYEDELLSPAP
+203 
-215 EGEAEILAEFTF
+215 
-227 DLTFD
+227 LTFSGLYPHGD
-232 PQFTA
+232 YYI
-237 KGERIPVDRAFE
+237 KE
-249 LDGQTFTLT
+249 LS
-258 EAEVYPTHVRI
+258 V
-269 NVVGDEANTAWLK
+269 
-282 GLDFYLENED
+282 
-292 GERFDAVS
+292 
-300 SGITASGD
+300 
-308 TDSPAMVSYR
+308 
-318 LESSWFSGS
+318 
-327 DHLTV
+327 
-332 HITGARW
+332 
-339 LDKDRQRVYV
+339 
-349 DLAQGTAP
+349 
-357 WLPEGVELTS
+357 
-367 AQLRPD
+367 PD

-408 RLMYTPVTLT
+408 RLIYTPVTLT
-418 KTDITGAEKLP
+418 KTDITGEEKLP

-525 NDQGDQVQEATS
+525 DSEGTKVQEATS

-550 GRYTIRELSAPYG
+550 GRYAIRELSAPYG
-563 YHPSAGTWEVTVD
+563 YHPSAQTWEVTVD

-611 AGVCFDIY
+611 AGVRFDIY

-683 VTNRPIQGVL
+683 VTNRPIQGIL

-774 PEQTGEEAPP
+774 PEQTEEEAPS

>member
-1 MNRNAEYTALLAEL
+1 MTCFTKRFVFPGLCAILFLGLIAILMLPMAARAVTTGDAATVTLNVTNTPVRGDVLLEKTGLQLVRFEDEQDAYGNTVMRPVFQNGYLAGAVFELRAAEDIVGREGSVFYRKDEL
-15 EQTPPA
+15 IET
-21 LEYTVQ
+21 LT
-27 RALAR
+27 
-32 NQTSQ
+32 TSKTGSVKS
-37 RKRRL
+37 RVL
-42 LGIPLGSLA
+42 PLGKYSLTEISA
-51 VCFTA
+51 PDGYVLDATPHPFT
-56 FVLLVNLF
+56 L
-64 PPFAAACG
+64 
-72 RIPLLRDLAQAVSW
+72 
-86 SPSLSAAVEN
+86 AAVDQQTAMVEVKMSAGNTYLPVRVTLRKQKEN
-96 EYVQPIGLSRTENGI
+96 LLLTE
-111 TATVQHVIVDQK
+111 TADGMIRQTVETVP
-123 QVNIFFTLEG
+123 G
-133 EGYESLSAEMPEFFP
+133 EGFVFGLFNRDVITYGDS
-148 VQKCGILGSDFRRA
+148 QKLPA
-162 PGTLLRFSLDYVDGD
+162 NTL
-177 VPDGFTMTFA
+177 MA
-187 VTGERA
+187 TGA
-193 EGEETPAAPD
+193 TDSQGN
-203 RAYEDELLSPAP
+203 
-215 EGEAEILAEFTF
+215 
-227 DLTFD
+227 LTFSGLYPHGD
-232 PQFTA
+232 YYI
-237 KGERIPVDRAFE
+237 KE
-249 LDGQTFTLT
+249 LS
-258 EAEVYPTHVRI
+258 V
-269 NVVGDEANTAWLK
+269 
-282 GLDFYLENED
+282 
-292 GERFDAVS
+292 
-300 SGITASGD
+300 
-308 TDSPAMVSYR
+308 
-318 LESSWFSGS
+318 
-327 DHLTV
+327 
-332 HITGARW
+332 
-339 LDKDRQRVYV
+339 
-349 DLAQGTAP
+349 
-357 WLPEGVELTS
+357 
-367 AQLRPD
+367 PD

-408 RLMYTPVTLT
+408 RLIYTPVTLT
-418 KTDITGAEKLP
+418 KTEITGAEKLP

-525 NDQGDQVQEATS
+525 NELGDQVQEATS

-563 YHPSAGTWEVTVD
+563 YHPSAQTWEVTVD

-611 AGVCFDIY
+611 AGVRFDIY

-671 ITVGMDEIVSRT
+671 ITVGMDEIVSHT
-683 VTNRPIQGVL
+683 VTNRPIQGIL

>member
-1 MNRNAEYTALLAEL
+1 MTCFTKRFVFLGLCAILFFGLIAILMLPMAARAVTISDAATVTLNVTNTPVRGDVLLEKTGMQLVRFEDEQDAYGNTVMRPVFQNGYLAGAVFELRAAEDIVGKEGSVFYRKDELIETLTTSKTGSVKSKVLPLGKYSLTEISAPDGYVLDATPHPFTLAAVDQQTALVEVKVSAGNTYLPVRVTLRKQKENLLLTETADGMIH
-15 EQTPPA
+15 QTV
-21 LEYTVQ
+21 ETV
-27 RALAR
+27 
-32 NQTSQ
+32 
-37 RKRRL
+37 
-42 LGIPLGSLA
+42 P
-51 VCFTA
+51 
-56 FVLLVNLF
+56 
-64 PPFAAACG
+64 
-72 RIPLLRDLAQAVSW
+72 
-86 SPSLSAAVEN
+86 
-96 EYVQPIGLSRTENGI
+96 
-111 TATVQHVIVDQK
+111 
-123 QVNIFFTLEG
+123 G
-133 EGYESLSAEMPEFFP
+133 EGFVFGLFNRDVIAYGDS
-148 VQKCGILGSDFRRA
+148 QKLPA
-162 PGTLLRFSLDYVDGD
+162 NTL
-177 VPDGFTMTFA
+177 MA
-187 VTGERA
+187 TGA
-193 EGEETPAAPD
+193 TDSQGN
-203 RAYEDELLSPAP
+203 
-215 EGEAEILAEFTF
+215 
-227 DLTFD
+227 LTFSGLYPHGD
-232 PQFTA
+232 YYI
-237 KGERIPVDRAFE
+237 KE
-249 LDGQTFTLT
+249 LS
-258 EAEVYPTHVRI
+258 V
-269 NVVGDEANTAWLK
+269 
-282 GLDFYLENED
+282 
-292 GERFDAVS
+292 
-300 SGITASGD
+300 
-308 TDSPAMVSYR
+308 
-318 LESSWFSGS
+318 
-327 DHLTV
+327 
-332 HITGARW
+332 
-339 LDKDRQRVYV
+339 
-349 DLAQGTAP
+349 
-357 WLPEGVELTS
+357 
-367 AQLRPD
+367 PD
-373 GWLLGAQTY
+373 GWLLSAQTY

-408 RLMYTPVTLT
+408 RLIYTPVTLT
-418 KTDITGAEKLP
+418 KTDITGEEKLP

-525 NDQGDQVQEATS
+525 NEQGDQVQEATS

-550 GRYTIRELSAPYG
+550 GRYAIRELSAPYG
-563 YHPSAGTWEVTVD
+563 YHPSAQTWEVTVD

-611 AGVCFDIY
+611 AGVRFDIY

-671 ITVGMDEIVSRT
+671 ITVGMDELVSRT

>member
-1 MNRNAEYTALLAEL
+1 MTCFTKRFVFLGLCAILFFGLIAILMLPMTARAVTTGDAATVTLNVTNTPVRGDVLLEKTGMQLVRFEDEQDAYGNTVMRPVFQNGYLAGAVFELRAAEDIVGKEGSVFYRKDELIETLTTSKTGSVKSRVLPLGKYSLTEISAPDGYVLDATPHPFTLAAVDQQTALVEVKVSAGNTYLPVRITLRKQKENLLLTETADGMIHQIVE
-15 EQTPPA
+15 
-21 LEYTVQ
+21 TV
-27 RALAR
+27 
-32 NQTSQ
+32 
-37 RKRRL
+37 
-42 LGIPLGSLA
+42 P
-51 VCFTA
+51 
-56 FVLLVNLF
+56 
-64 PPFAAACG
+64 
-72 RIPLLRDLAQAVSW
+72 
-86 SPSLSAAVEN
+86 
-96 EYVQPIGLSRTENGI
+96 
-111 TATVQHVIVDQK
+111 
-123 QVNIFFTLEG
+123 G
-133 EGYESLSAEMPEFFP
+133 EGFVFGLFNRDVITYGDS
-148 VQKCGILGSDFRRA
+148 QKLPA
-162 PGTLLRFSLDYVDGD
+162 NTL
-177 VPDGFTMTFA
+177 MA
-187 VTGERA
+187 TGA
-193 EGEETPAAPD
+193 TDSQGN
-203 RAYEDELLSPAP
+203 
-215 EGEAEILAEFTF
+215 
-227 DLTFD
+227 LTFSGLYPHGD
-232 PQFTA
+232 YYI
-237 KGERIPVDRAFE
+237 KE
-249 LDGQTFTLT
+249 LS
-258 EAEVYPTHVRI
+258 V
-269 NVVGDEANTAWLK
+269 
-282 GLDFYLENED
+282 
-292 GERFDAVS
+292 
-300 SGITASGD
+300 
-308 TDSPAMVSYR
+308 
-318 LESSWFSGS
+318 
-327 DHLTV
+327 
-332 HITGARW
+332 
-339 LDKDRQRVYV
+339 
-349 DLAQGTAP
+349 
-357 WLPEGVELTS
+357 
-367 AQLRPD
+367 PD
-373 GWLLGAQTY
+373 GWLLSAQTY

-408 RLMYTPVTLT
+408 RLIYTPVTLT
-418 KTDITGAEKLP
+418 KTDITGEEKLP

-525 NDQGDQVQEATS
+525 DSEGTKVQEATS

-550 GRYTIRELSAPYG
+550 GRYAIRELSAPYG
-563 YHPSAGTWEVTVD
+563 YHPSAQTWEVTVD

-611 AGVCFDIY
+611 AGVRFDIY

-671 ITVGMDEIVSRT
+671 ITVGMDELVSRT
-683 VTNRPIQGVL
+683 VTNRPIQGIL

>member
-1 MNRNAEYTALLAEL
+1 MICFTKRFVFLGLCAILFLGLIAILMLPMAARAVTTGDAATVTLNVTNTPVRGDVLLEKTGLQLVRFEDEQDAYGNTVMRPVFQNGYLAGAVFELRAAEDIVGKEGSVFYRKDEL
-15 EQTPPA
+15 IET
-21 LEYTVQ
+21 LT
-27 RALAR
+27 
-32 NQTSQ
+32 TSKTGSVKS
-37 RKRRL
+37 RVL
-42 LGIPLGSLA
+42 PLGKYSLTEISA
-51 VCFTA
+51 PDGYVLDATPHPFT
-56 FVLLVNLF
+56 L
-64 PPFAAACG
+64 
-72 RIPLLRDLAQAVSW
+72 
-86 SPSLSAAVEN
+86 AAVDQQTAMVEVKVSAGNTYLPVRVTLRKQKEN
-96 EYVQPIGLSRTENGI
+96 LLLTE
-111 TATVQHVIVDQK
+111 TADGMIHQTVETVP
-123 QVNIFFTLEG
+123 G
-133 EGYESLSAEMPEFFP
+133 EGFVFGLFNRDVIAYGDS
-148 VQKCGILGSDFRRA
+148 QKLPA
-162 PGTLLRFSLDYVDGD
+162 NTL
-177 VPDGFTMTFA
+177 MA
-187 VTGERA
+187 TGA
-193 EGEETPAAPD
+193 TDSQGN
-203 RAYEDELLSPAP
+203 
-215 EGEAEILAEFTF
+215 
-227 DLTFD
+227 LTFSGLYPHGD
-232 PQFTA
+232 YYI
-237 KGERIPVDRAFE
+237 KE
-249 LDGQTFTLT
+249 LS
-258 EAEVYPTHVRI
+258 V
-269 NVVGDEANTAWLK
+269 
-282 GLDFYLENED
+282 
-292 GERFDAVS
+292 
-300 SGITASGD
+300 
-308 TDSPAMVSYR
+308 
-318 LESSWFSGS
+318 
-327 DHLTV
+327 
-332 HITGARW
+332 
-339 LDKDRQRVYV
+339 
-349 DLAQGTAP
+349 
-357 WLPEGVELTS
+357 
-367 AQLRPD
+367 PD
-373 GWLLGAQTY
+373 GWLLSAQTY

-408 RLMYTPVTLT
+408 RLIYTPVTLT

-450 NGEIPDIPVVPGT
+450 NGEISNIPVVPGT

-550 GRYTIRELSAPYG
+550 GRYAIRELSAPYG
-563 YHPSAGTWEVTVD
+563 YHPSAKTWEVTVD

-611 AGVCFDIY
+611 AGVRFDIY

-683 VTNRPIQGVL
+683 VTNRPIQGIL
-693 RIVKTDSETAKGLPG
+693 RIIKTDSETGKGLPG

>member
-1 MNRNAEYTALLAEL
+1 MTCFTKRFVFLGLCAILFFGLIAILMLPMAARAVTISDAATVTLNVTNTPVRGDVLLEKTGMQLVRFEDEQDAYGNTVMRPVFQNGYLAGAVFELRAAEDIVGKEGSVFYRKDELIETLTISKTGSVKSKVLPLGKYSLTEISAPDGYVLDATPHPFTLAAVDQQTALVEVKVSAGNTYLPVRVTLRKQKENLLLTETADGMIH
-15 EQTPPA
+15 QTV
-21 LEYTVQ
+21 ETV
-27 RALAR
+27 
-32 NQTSQ
+32 
-37 RKRRL
+37 
-42 LGIPLGSLA
+42 P
-51 VCFTA
+51 
-56 FVLLVNLF
+56 
-64 PPFAAACG
+64 
-72 RIPLLRDLAQAVSW
+72 
-86 SPSLSAAVEN
+86 
-96 EYVQPIGLSRTENGI
+96 
-111 TATVQHVIVDQK
+111 
-123 QVNIFFTLEG
+123 G
-133 EGYESLSAEMPEFFP
+133 EGFVFGLFNRDVIAYGDS
-148 VQKCGILGSDFRRA
+148 QKLPA
-162 PGTLLRFSLDYVDGD
+162 NTL
-177 VPDGFTMTFA
+177 MA
-187 VTGERA
+187 TGA
-193 EGEETPAAPD
+193 TDSQGN
-203 RAYEDELLSPAP
+203 
-215 EGEAEILAEFTF
+215 
-227 DLTFD
+227 LTFSGLYPHGD
-232 PQFTA
+232 YYI
-237 KGERIPVDRAFE
+237 KE
-249 LDGQTFTLT
+249 LS
-258 EAEVYPTHVRI
+258 V
-269 NVVGDEANTAWLK
+269 
-282 GLDFYLENED
+282 
-292 GERFDAVS
+292 
-300 SGITASGD
+300 
-308 TDSPAMVSYR
+308 
-318 LESSWFSGS
+318 
-327 DHLTV
+327 
-332 HITGARW
+332 
-339 LDKDRQRVYV
+339 
-349 DLAQGTAP
+349 
-357 WLPEGVELTS
+357 
-367 AQLRPD
+367 PD
-373 GWLLGAQTY
+373 GWLLSAQTY

-408 RLMYTPVTLT
+408 RLIYTPVTLT
-418 KTDITGAEKLP
+418 KTDITGEEKLP

-525 NDQGDQVQEATS
+525 DSEGTKVQEATS

-550 GRYTIRELSAPYG
+550 GRYAIRELSAPYG
-563 YHPSAGTWEVTVD
+563 YHPSAQTWEVTVD

-611 AGVCFDIY
+611 AGVRFDIY

-671 ITVGMDEIVSRT
+671 ITVGMDELVSRT

>member
-1 MNRNAEYTALLAEL
+1 MTCFTKRFVLPGLCAILFFGLIAILMLPMAARAVTISDAATVTLNVTNTPVRGDVLLEKTGLQLVRFEDEQDAYGNTVMRPVFQNGYLAGAVFELRAAEDIVGKEGSVFYRKDELIETLTTSKTGSVKSRVLPLGKYSLTEISAPDGYVLDATPHPFTLAAVDQQTALVEVKVSAGNTYLPVRVTLRKQKENLLLTETADGMIR
-15 EQTPPA
+15 QTV
-21 LEYTVQ
+21 ETV
-27 RALAR
+27 
-32 NQTSQ
+32 
-37 RKRRL
+37 
-42 LGIPLGSLA
+42 P
-51 VCFTA
+51 
-56 FVLLVNLF
+56 
-64 PPFAAACG
+64 
-72 RIPLLRDLAQAVSW
+72 
-86 SPSLSAAVEN
+86 
-96 EYVQPIGLSRTENGI
+96 
-111 TATVQHVIVDQK
+111 
-123 QVNIFFTLEG
+123 G
-133 EGYESLSAEMPEFFP
+133 EGFVFGLFNRDVITYGDS
-148 VQKCGILGSDFRRA
+148 QKLPA
-162 PGTLLRFSLDYVDGD
+162 NTL
-177 VPDGFTMTFA
+177 MA
-187 VTGERA
+187 TGA
-193 EGEETPAAPD
+193 TDSQGN
-203 RAYEDELLSPAP
+203 
-215 EGEAEILAEFTF
+215 
-227 DLTFD
+227 LTFSGLYPHGD
-232 PQFTA
+232 YYI
-237 KGERIPVDRAFE
+237 KE
-249 LDGQTFTLT
+249 LS
-258 EAEVYPTHVRI
+258 V
-269 NVVGDEANTAWLK
+269 
-282 GLDFYLENED
+282 
-292 GERFDAVS
+292 
-300 SGITASGD
+300 
-308 TDSPAMVSYR
+308 
-318 LESSWFSGS
+318 
-327 DHLTV
+327 
-332 HITGARW
+332 
-339 LDKDRQRVYV
+339 
-349 DLAQGTAP
+349 
-357 WLPEGVELTS
+357 
-367 AQLRPD
+367 PD
-373 GWLLGAQTY
+373 GWLLSAQTY

-388 DHKASGE
+388 NHKASGE

-408 RLMYTPVTLT
+408 RLIYTPVTLT

-450 NGEIPDIPVVPGT
+450 NGEISNIPVVPGT

-525 NDQGDQVQEATS
+525 NEQGDQVQEATS
-537 DADGSVVFQQIPY
+537 DADGSVVFHQIPY

-563 YHPSAGTWEVTVD
+563 YHPSAKTWEVTVD

-597 IRILKQDELDQHVI
+597 IRILKQDALDQHVI

-619 SVDEAGNAAD
+619 SVDEAGNAGD

-683 VTNRPIQGVL
+683 VTNRPIQGIL
-693 RIVKTDSETAKGLPG
+693 RIIKTDSETGKGLPG

>member
-1 MNRNAEYTALLAEL
+1 MICFTKRFVFLGLCAILFLGLIAILMLPMAARAVTTGDAATVTLNVTNTPVRGDVLLEKTGLQLVRFEDEQDAYGNTVMRPVFQNGYLAGAVFELRAAEDIVGKEGSVFYRKDEL
-15 EQTPPA
+15 IET
-21 LEYTVQ
+21 LT
-27 RALAR
+27 
-32 NQTSQ
+32 TSKTGSVKS
-37 RKRRL
+37 RVL
-42 LGIPLGSLA
+42 PLGKYSLTEISA
-51 VCFTA
+51 PDGYVLDATPHPFT
-56 FVLLVNLF
+56 L
-64 PPFAAACG
+64 
-72 RIPLLRDLAQAVSW
+72 
-86 SPSLSAAVEN
+86 AAVDQQTAMVEVKMSAGNTYLPVRVTLRKQKEN
-96 EYVQPIGLSRTENGI
+96 LLLTE
-111 TATVQHVIVDQK
+111 TADGMIHQTVETVP
-123 QVNIFFTLEG
+123 G
-133 EGYESLSAEMPEFFP
+133 EGFVFGLFNRDVITYGDS
-148 VQKCGILGSDFRRA
+148 QKLPA
-162 PGTLLRFSLDYVDGD
+162 NTL
-177 VPDGFTMTFA
+177 MA
-187 VTGERA
+187 TGA
-193 EGEETPAAPD
+193 TDSQGN
-203 RAYEDELLSPAP
+203 
-215 EGEAEILAEFTF
+215 
-227 DLTFD
+227 LTFSGLYPHGD
-232 PQFTA
+232 YYI
-237 KGERIPVDRAFE
+237 KE
-249 LDGQTFTLT
+249 LS
-258 EAEVYPTHVRI
+258 V
-269 NVVGDEANTAWLK
+269 
-282 GLDFYLENED
+282 
-292 GERFDAVS
+292 
-300 SGITASGD
+300 
-308 TDSPAMVSYR
+308 
-318 LESSWFSGS
+318 
-327 DHLTV
+327 
-332 HITGARW
+332 
-339 LDKDRQRVYV
+339 
-349 DLAQGTAP
+349 
-357 WLPEGVELTS
+357 
-367 AQLRPD
+367 PD

-408 RLMYTPVTLT
+408 RLIYTPVTLT

-450 NGEIPDIPVVPGT
+450 NGEIPNIPVVPST

-563 YHPSAGTWEVTVD
+563 YHPSAKTWEMTID

-611 AGVCFDIY
+611 AGVRFDIY

-629 CVAQMTTNEQGI
+629 CVAQMITNEQGI

-671 ITVGMDEIVSRT
+671 ITVGMDEIVSHT
-683 VTNRPIQGVL
+683 VTNRPIQGIL

-739 GIAQTPWLTWGEYE
+739 GIAQTPWLTGGEYE

-774 PEQTGEEAPP
+774 PEQTGEEARP

>member
-1 MNRNAEYTALLAEL
+1 MTCFTKRFVFLGLCAILFLGLIAILMLPMAARAVTTGDAATVTLNVTNTPVRGDVLLEKTGLQLVRFEDEQDAYGNTVMRPVFQNGYLAGAVFELRAAEDIVGREGSVFYRKDEL
-15 EQTPPA
+15 IET
-21 LEYTVQ
+21 LT
-27 RALAR
+27 
-32 NQTSQ
+32 TSKTGSVKS
-37 RKRRL
+37 RVL
-42 LGIPLGSLA
+42 PLGKYSLTEISA
-51 VCFTA
+51 PDGYVLDATPHPFT
-56 FVLLVNLF
+56 L
-64 PPFAAACG
+64 AA
-72 RIPLLRDLAQAVSW
+72 
-86 SPSLSAAVEN
+86 
-96 EYVQPIGLSRTENGI
+96 
-111 TATVQHVIVDQK
+111 VDQK
-123 QVNIFFTLEG
+123 TAMVEVKVSAGNTYLPVRVTLRKQKENLLLTETADGMIYQIVETVPG
-133 EGYESLSAEMPEFFP
+133 EGFVFGLFNRDVITYGDS
-148 VQKCGILGSDFRRA
+148 QKLPA
-162 PGTLLRFSLDYVDGD
+162 NTL
-177 VPDGFTMTFA
+177 MA
-187 VTGERA
+187 TGA
-193 EGEETPAAPD
+193 TDSQGN
-203 RAYEDELLSPAP
+203 
-215 EGEAEILAEFTF
+215 
-227 DLTFD
+227 LTFSGLYPHGD
-232 PQFTA
+232 YYI
-237 KGERIPVDRAFE
+237 KE
-249 LDGQTFTLT
+249 LS
-258 EAEVYPTHVRI
+258 V
-269 NVVGDEANTAWLK
+269 
-282 GLDFYLENED
+282 
-292 GERFDAVS
+292 
-300 SGITASGD
+300 
-308 TDSPAMVSYR
+308 
-318 LESSWFSGS
+318 
-327 DHLTV
+327 
-332 HITGARW
+332 
-339 LDKDRQRVYV
+339 
-349 DLAQGTAP
+349 
-357 WLPEGVELTS
+357 
-367 AQLRPD
+367 PD

-395 NVITVYL
+395 DVITVYL

-429 GALIEVYDAEGNII
+429 GALIEVYDAEGSII

-525 NDQGDQVQEATS
+525 NEQGDQVQEATS

-550 GRYTIRELSAPYG
+550 GRYAIRELSAPYG
-563 YHPSAGTWEVTVD
+563 YHPSAKTWEVTVD
-576 GTYQNPIGLLDTV
+576 GTYQNSIGLLDTV

-611 AGVCFDIY
+611 AGVRFDIY

-671 ITVGMDEIVSRT
+671 ITVSMDEIVSRT
-683 VTNRPIQGVL
+683 VTNRPIQGIL
-693 RIVKTDSETAKGLPG
+693 RIIKTDSETAKGLPG

-739 GIAQTPWLTWGEYE
+739 GIVQTPWLTWGEYE

-774 PEQTGEEAPP
+774 PEQTGEEARP